1 MDFLCVKFI
10 RNKKY
15 YKNITRTLHLY
26 YKLIKA
32 IDFLAKNDKIKE
44 K

>member
-10 RNKKY
+10 RNKKC

-26 YKLIKA
+26 YKFIKA